1 MNINKHN
8 IIYDKAYY
16 MDEKEK
22 INIIRQIQDSNI
34 QLCISF
40 SGAGF
45 QFLYDLLKLEG
56 ASKCLLNAEIP
67 YSEESLNQNFQINEP
82 FVTRDNTKKLAKIS
96 LDKFS
101 KNINNNILIS
111 IGCMGSI
118 KTYYEKKGD
127 EKAWIY
133 YMTSDKQEYCY
144 YLKFFKDLKKP
155 LTRELQDEFI
165 NIAIMANIND
175 FINNNYKFPSEISD
189 EFQTLKIDSEDVVEM
204 HSNPSNI
211 II

>member
-1 MNINKHN
+1 
-8 IIYDKAYY
+8 

-118 KTYYEKKGD
+118 KTYYESLD
-127 EKAWIY
+127 
-133 YMTSDKQEYCY
+133 
-144 YLKFFKDLKKP
+144 
-155 LTRELQDEFI
+155 
-165 NIAIMANIND
+165 
-175 FINNNYKFPSEISD
+175 
-189 EFQTLKIDSEDVVEM
+189 
-204 HSNPSNI
+204 
-211 II
+211 

>member
-1 MNINKHN
+1 
-8 IIYDKAYY
+8 

-22 INIIRQIQDSNI
+22 INIIKQIQDSNVLI
-34 QLCISF
+34 CISF

-45 QFLYDLLKLEG
+45 QFLNDILKLEG

-67 YSEESLNQNFQINEP
+67 YSEESLNQNFQIYKP
-82 FVTRDNTKKLAKIS
+82 FITRENTKKLAKVS

-101 KNINNNILIS
+101 KKTNKNRLIS

-133 YMTSDKQEYCY
+133 FMTSDQQEYCY
-144 YLKFFKDLKKP
+144 YLRFLNAHYEMFDGTTTEYRKH
-155 LTRELQDEFI
+155 QDELI
-165 NIAIMANIND
+165 NITILASIGD
-175 FINNNYKFPSEISD
+175 FISNNYKFSTQISD
-189 EFQTLKIDSEDVVEM
+189 EFHTVKLDSKPAYEL
-204 HSNPSNI
+204 HSNPPKFI
-211 II
+211 I

>member
-1 MNINKHN
+1 
-8 IIYDKAYY
+8 

-22 INIIRQIQDSNI
+22 INIIKQIQDSKI

-45 QFLYDLLKLEG
+45 QFLNDILKLEG
-56 ASKCLLNAEIP
+56 ASKCLLNADIP
-67 YSEESLNQNFQINEP
+67 YSKESLNQNFQINEP

-101 KNINNNILIS
+101 KNNSTNLIIS
-111 IGCMGSI
+111 IGCMGSL

-133 YMTSDKQEYCY
+133 FLTSDKQEYCF
-144 YLKFFKDLKKP
+144 YLEFYRDLEKP
-155 LTRELQDEFI
+155 LTREFQDELI
-165 NIAIMANIND
+165 NGIIMTKLRE
-175 FINNNYKFPSEISD
+175 FINNNYKFSAQPSS
-189 EFQTLKIDSEDVVEM
+189 EFKTIKVDSEDIGTI
-204 HSNPSNI
+204 HSGPRE
-211 II
+211 

>member
-1 MNINKHN
+1 
-8 IIYDKAYY
+8 

-45 QFLYDLLKLEG
+45 QFLNDILKLEG
-56 ASKCLLNAEIP
+56 ASKCLLNADIP
-67 YSEESLNQNFQINEP
+67 YSKESLNQNFQIYEP
-82 FVTRDNTKKLAKIS
+82 FITRDNTKKLAMSS
-96 LDKFS
+96 LNKFS
-101 KNINNNILIS
+101 KNNSTNLIIS

-133 YMTSDKQEYCY
+133 FLTSDKQEYCF
-144 YLKFFKDLKKP
+144 YLEFYRDLEKP
-155 LTRELQDEFI
+155 LTREFQDELI
-165 NIAIMANIND
+165 NGIIMTNLRE
-175 FINNNYKFPSEISD
+175 FINNNYKFSAQTSSESKTI
-189 EFQTLKIDSEDVVEM
+189 KVDSEDIATI
-204 HSNPSNI
+204 HSGPRE
-211 II
+211 